1 MEGLESF
8 KMMSGIIS
16 RLLKFLKIPE
26 EMLELKSYIPSVTKD
41 NKLGQRQSKT
51 PSQVLHLKYILKSP
65 SKLNIFNTLKTHP

>member
-51 PSQVLHLKYILKSP
+51 PFLSVALEIH
-65 SKLNIFNTLKTHP
+65 F